1 MIRITKNIMMMSDES
16 KNNER
21 KPEDEISDKADELIE
36 KGKELADKAEDIFAE
51 KVNKVKSSEAF
62 EKISGFFDKV
72 EDFMEEKADEF
83 QKGEMGAKI
92 EAFTERTGNQA
103 SELLKKV
110 KETGLKIGDQVDDTL
125 DAIKMKKDRTKNQ
138 DGAGI

>member
-1 MIRITKNIMMMSDES
+1 MSEES
-16 KNNER
+16 KNNE
-21 KPEDEISDKADELIE
+21 K
-36 KGKELADKAEDIFAE
+36 
-51 KVNKVKSSEAF
+51 NKVKSSGTF
-62 EKISGFFDKV
+62 EKISGFFDKI

-83 QKGEMGAKI
+83 QKGEMGEKI
-92 EAFTERTGNQA
+92 ETFTEKTGNQA

-110 KETGLKIGDQVDDTL
+110 KEAGLRIGDQVDETI